1 MIALALERPRNLL
14 GRFTMYR
21 LVTLLLL
28 TLVAASFGYAAA
40 GVLLP
45 AIFGLDAMVLTLV
58 VLVGS
63 SVLADWLLGRVLRVS
78 VQLESALITGL
89 LLWFLYWPSTQLSTL
104 GWLAVIAILAQ
115 LSKFVIAVHQRHL
128 INPVAAGVVISLIGA
143 HYLPIEN
150 FPYPTWWIANSSLTW
165 LVVLAAVVLW
175 WRTGRFALAAT
186 FVVFATAF
194 SMISTMSTGLEFAEA
209 IRFAVVSS
217 PIFFFAGFMLTEP
230 LTLPPRKW
238 QKLAAAAL
246 AAVVF
251 TWPLLSTFLFG
262 EAKQIWV
269 FASTYE
275 LTLVITGLF
284 AFACRQRA
292 GDLELLERRS
302 LGDDYFEY
310 RFKSVRPVTFE
321 PGQYGEFQVQ
331 HAADLRG
338 KRRMFSFVSTPGEDV
353 KIAMREPRPGSSFKQ
368 ALASATTVR
377 LTSVHGDFLWPK
389 SPQTPLLLVAGGIG
403 ITPFVSQLHEFVDE
417 GRDVVVIHAV
427 HDLSAV
433 PYRDELSALGVDVHV
448 VLDKELTVEQIRAKV
463 PDLDRRTA
471 MVSGSPAVVD
481 SLSRGLARHTR
492 SVKIDSF
499 LGY

>member
-21 LVTLLLL
+21 LVTVLLLI
-28 TLVAASFGYAAA
+28 LVATSFGYAAA

-45 AIFGLDAMVLTLV
+45 VIFQLDAMALTLA
-58 VLVGS
+58 VLVTS
-63 SVLADWLLGRVLRVS
+63 SVLVDWLLGRVLGVN
-78 VQLESALITGL
+78 VQLESAMITGL

-104 GWLAVIAILAQ
+104 GWLAVIAALAQ
-115 LSKFVIAVHQRHL
+115 LSKFVIAVHKRHL
-128 INPVAAGVVISLIGA
+128 VNPVAAGVVISLIGA
-143 HYLPIEN
+143 HYLPVEN
-150 FPYPTWWIANSSLTW
+150 LPYPTWWIANSSMAW

-186 FVVFATAF
+186 FVVLATSL
-194 SMISTMSTGLEFAEA
+194 SMISTMSTGLEFAAA

-275 LTLVITGLF
+275 FTLVLTGLF
-284 AFACRQRA
+284 AFACRQQA
-292 GDLELLERRS
+292 SVLELVERRD

-310 RFKSVRPVTFE
+310 RFKSARPVSFE

-338 KRRMFSFVSTPGEDV
+338 KRRMFSFVSAPGGDV
-353 KIAMREPRPGSSFKQ
+353 TIAMRAPRPGSNFKQ
-368 ALASATTVR
+368 ALASAKTVR
-377 LTSVHGDFLWPK
+377 LTSVHGDFVWPRN
-389 SPQTPLLLVAGGIG
+389 PQTPLLLVAGGIG
-403 ITPFVSQLHEFVDE
+403 ITPFVSQLRAFAGQ
-417 GRDVVVIHAV
+417 GRDVVLIHAV
-427 HDLSAV
+427 HDLSVA
-433 PYRDELSALGVDVHV
+433 PYRDELADLGVDVHV
-448 VLDKELTVEQIRAKV
+448 VTDKDLTVEKIRATV
-463 PDLDRRTA
+463 SDLDRRKVL
-471 MVSGSPAVVD
+471 VSGSPAVVD
-481 SLSRGLARHTR
+481 SLSRGLAKHAR
-492 SVKIDSF
+492 SVRIDSF